1 MCYSFIRSLLFDKS
15 ARDCVLICYLLLV
28 CFQHIFFLNVF
39 TTCITIT
46 ITINI
51 SYLLD
56 IVRNYG
62 WNPFF
67 LNVLKRDSFLV
78 NNAHFSRF
86 VQMKGCNCVPTE
98 TVDAVA
104 WCAGTFWLASIYC
117 SICFSN
123 NKFAFDNLSSCSI
136 FTVFVYT
143 ICGSKYA
150 PYVYSK
156 RM

>member
-1 MCYSFIRSLLFDKS
+1 MGFEYVLHAVFHEHYHCHCHYVYWTLYAITVETLFFSLSLS
-15 ARDCVLICYLLLV
+15 R
-28 CFQHIFFLNVF
+28 NV
-39 TTCITIT
+39 
-46 ITINI
+46 
-51 SYLLD
+51 S
-56 IVRNYG
+56 
-62 WNPFF
+62 
-67 LNVLKRDSFLV
+67 KRDSFLV

-86 VQMKGCNCVPTE
+86 VQMKGCKCVPTE
-98 TVDAVA
+98 TVDTVA

-123 NKFAFDNLSSCSI
+123 NKFAFDNLSSCFI

-150 PYVYSK
+150 PYIYSK

>member
-1 MCYSFIRSLLFDKS
+1 MFSTYFFPECVYNMYYHYHYHHHFLFIGYCTQLRMK
-15 ARDCVLICYLLLV
+15 
-28 CFQHIFFLNVF
+28 
-39 TTCITIT
+39 
-46 ITINI
+46 
-51 SYLLD
+51 
-56 IVRNYG
+56 
-62 WNPFF
+62 PFF

-86 VQMKGCNCVPTE
+86 VQMKGCKCVPTE
-98 TVDAVA
+98 TVDAVT

-150 PYVYSK
+150 PYIYSK